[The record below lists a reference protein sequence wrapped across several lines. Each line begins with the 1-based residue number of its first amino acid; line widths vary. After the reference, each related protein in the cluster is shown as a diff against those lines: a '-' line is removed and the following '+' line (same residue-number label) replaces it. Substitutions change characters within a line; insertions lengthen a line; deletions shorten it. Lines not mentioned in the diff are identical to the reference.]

1 LFVYAKS
8 GLVDLDWVPIHI
20 AIHAYEKFIS
30 TFFHLSVK
38 YLISVWILPKSVGF
52 FFVSNHVLK
61 PQLRRSGKIQVR
73 VLGEVDIY
81 LCIDNS
87 YGLNGHVRVE
97 NVLEFNPIKRLGEK
111 HDFT

>member
-1 LFVYAKS
+1 
-8 GLVDLDWVPIHI
+8 
-20 AIHAYEKFIS
+20 
-30 TFFHLSVK
+30 
-38 YLISVWILPKSVGF
+38 
-52 FFVSNHVLK
+52 
-61 PQLRRSGKIQVR
+61 VR

-87 YGLNGHVRVE
+87 YGLNGHARVE